1 MFLNN
6 EQFTEEIK
14 RKMKRI
20 SETNDNEDTTTQNL
34 PMRCSKSSSK
44 REVYSNTTLPLEMR
58 KTSHR
63 QPNFTSK
70 TTGKRR
76 TKNSKASKRK

>member
-1 MFLNN
+1 
-6 EQFTEEIK
+6 
-14 RKMKRI
+14 MKRI
-20 SETNDNEDTTTQNL
+20 LETNDNEDTTTQNL
-34 PMRCSKSSSK
+34 LTRCSKSSSK
-44 REVYSNTTLPLEMR
+44 EEVYNNKILTQEIR

-76 TKNSKASKRK
+76 TKTPKTSRRK